1 MARAPKPASEP
12 FKLDPDVTTLDFPGP
27 ADEPDPDRLE
37 AEDLS
42 HAFIADDGTFADPAD
57 EPDPAPD
64 DGAAETRLPLQ
75 IVSVARLKDHPRNYR
90 THPPD
95 QLAHIQESLRLHGLY
110 RNIVVA
116 RDDTILAGHG
126 VVQAIRG
133 MGWLQVPVLRRDL
146 DPMDPIALKLLAGD
160 NQIAQLAEIQDRQL
174 TEMLKEIRDS
184 EAGLL
189 GTGYDE
195 MMLANLLFVTRP
207 ESEIATRDEAAH
219 WVGMP
224 EYDNVERPLQ
234 VLLSFETAADR
245 DALMTLAGIV
255 DYRHRESRVWTAW
268 YPNRPQDDTSSLRF
282 EA

>member
-1 MARAPKPASEP
+1 MPRAK
-12 FKLDPDVTTLDFPGP
+12 KLDPS
-27 ADEPDPDRLE
+27 DRLE
-37 AEDLS
+37 GADLS
-42 HAFIADDGTFADPAD
+42 HTLVRGDDSSVDD
-57 EPDPAPD
+57 EGVA
-64 DGAAETRLPLQ
+64 RLPIELLP
-75 IVSVARLKDHPRNYR
+75 VASLKDHPRNYR

-95 QLAHIQESLRLHGLY
+95 QLAHIEESLRLHGLY

-126 VVQAIRG
+126 VVQAIRA
-133 MGWLQVPVLRRDL
+133 MGWVQVPVFRRDL

-160 NQIAQLAEIQDRQL
+160 NQIGQLAEIQDRQL
-174 TEMLKEIRDS
+174 TEMLREIRDS

-195 MMLANLLFVTRP
+195 LMLANLLFVTRP

-224 EYDNVERPLQ
+224 EYEEGARPLQ
-234 VLLSFETAADR
+234 VLLSFATAEDR
-245 DALMTLAGIV
+245 AALLALAGIT

-268 YPNRPQDDTSSLRF
+268 YPNRTQDDTASLRF